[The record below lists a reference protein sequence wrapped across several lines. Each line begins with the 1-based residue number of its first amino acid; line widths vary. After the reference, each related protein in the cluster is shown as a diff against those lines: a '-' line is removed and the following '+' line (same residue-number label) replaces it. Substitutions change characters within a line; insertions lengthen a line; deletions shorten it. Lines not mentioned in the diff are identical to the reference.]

1 MAEGGN
7 ENPDLDW
14 RLDHDDVDNDD
25 DDDDDDKQEV
35 HITQPFQSGATS
47 TPYHTAKK

>member
-14 RLDHDDVDNDD
+14 RLDHDHDD
-25 DDDDDDKQEV
+25 DDNDDKQEV
-35 HITQPFQSGATS
+35 NTTQPFQPGAAS
-47 TPYHTAKK
+47 TLYHGGEEIEM